1 MINDQISLKGALT
14 ITKNGEVIR
23 EIDNLVVTAGKELLA
38 SRLAG
43 NSGSVISYMAV
54 GTGTTAAAIG
64 NTTLATEVDRNA
76 LSVSGGTASGAAVTY
91 ATTWL
96 AGDATGALTEAGLF
110 TASSGGTM
118 LARTVFAAVN
128 KGADDLVTISWTVT
142 VS

>member
-54 GTGTTAAAIG
+54 GTGTTAAAVG
-64 NTTLATEVDRNA
+64 NTTLATELDRNA

-91 ATTWL
+91 STTWL
-96 AGDATGALTEAGLF
+96 AADATGALTEAGLF
-110 TASSGGTM
+110 TAASGGTM

-128 KGADDLVTISWTVT
+128 KGSDDLVTISWTVT

>member
-54 GTGTTAAAIG
+54 GTGTTAAAVG
-64 NTTLATEVDRNA
+64 NTTLATELDRNA
-76 LSVSGGTASGAAVTY
+76 LSVNGGTASGAGVTY

>member
-54 GTGTTAAAIG
+54 GTGTTAAAVG

-96 AGDATGALTEAGLF
+96 AGDATGY
-110 TASSGGTM
+110 
-118 LARTVFAAVN
+118 
-128 KGADDLVTISWTVT
+128 
-142 VS
+142 

>member
-54 GTGTTAAAIG
+54 GTGTTAAAVG

-91 ATTWL
+91 STTWL

-128 KGADDLVTISWTVT
+128 KGSDDLVTISWTVT

>member
-54 GTGTTAAAIG
+54 GTGTTAAAVG

-76 LSVSGGTASGAAVTY
+76 LSVSGGTVSGAGVTY

-110 TASSGGTM
+110 TAASGGTM

>member
-54 GTGTTAAAIG
+54 GTGTTAAAVG

-128 KGADDLVTISWTVT
+128 KGSDDLVTISWTVT

>member
-64 NTTLATEVDRNA
+64 NTTLATELDRNA

-128 KGADDLVTISWTVT
+128 KGSDDLVTISWTVT

>member
-64 NTTLATEVDRNA
+64 NTTLATELDRNA
-76 LSVSGGTASGAAVTY
+76 LSVSGGTASGAGVTY
-91 ATTWL
+91 STTWL
-96 AGDATGALTEAGLF
+96 AADATGALTEAGLF
-110 TASSGGTM
+110 NASSGGT
-118 LARTVFAAVN
+118 LFARTVFAVVN
-128 KGADDLVTISWTVT
+128 KGADDTVTISWTVT
-142 VS
+142 IS

>member
-54 GTGTTAAAIG
+54 GTGTTAAAVG
-64 NTTLATEVDRNA
+64 NTTLATELDRNA
-76 LSVSGGTASGAAVTY
+76 LSVNGGTASGAGVTY

-128 KGADDLVTISWTVT
+128 KGSDDLVTISWTVT

>member
-64 NTTLATEVDRNA
+64 NTTLATELDRNA
-76 LSVSGGTASGAAVTY
+76 LSVSGGTASGAGVTY
-91 ATTWL
+91 STTWL
-96 AGDATGALTEAGLF
+96 AADATGALTGAGLF
-110 TASSGGTM
+110 TAASGGTM

>member
-54 GTGTTAAAIG
+54 GTGTTAAAAG

-91 ATTWL
+91 ATTWA

-110 TASSGGTM
+110 TAASGGTM

-128 KGADDLVTISWTVT
+128 KGSDDLVTISWTVT

>member
-54 GTGTTAAAIG
+54 GTGTTAAAVG
-64 NTTLATEVDRNA
+64 NTTLATELDRNA
-76 LSVSGGTASGAAVTY
+76 LSVNGGTASGAAVTY

-128 KGADDLVTISWTVT
+128 KGSDDLVTISWTVT

>member
-54 GTGTTAAAIG
+54 GTGTTAAAVG

-76 LSVSGGTASGAAVTY
+76 LSVNGGTASGAAVTY

-128 KGADDLVTISWTVT
+128 KGSDDLVTISWTVT